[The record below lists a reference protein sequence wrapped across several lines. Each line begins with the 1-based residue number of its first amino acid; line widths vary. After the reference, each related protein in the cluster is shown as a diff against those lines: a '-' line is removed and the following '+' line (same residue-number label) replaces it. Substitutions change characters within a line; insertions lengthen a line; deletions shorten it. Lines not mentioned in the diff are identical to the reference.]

1 MKRQVEIGWYCVLK
15 KRISKK
21 KKKKREVQNRPV
33 YIEAIYVKCECNKMG
48 DSLLRETLYFISH

>member
-1 MKRQVEIGWYCVLK
+1 MNRQVEIGWYCVLK

-48 DSLLRETLYFISH
+48 DALRETLYFISH